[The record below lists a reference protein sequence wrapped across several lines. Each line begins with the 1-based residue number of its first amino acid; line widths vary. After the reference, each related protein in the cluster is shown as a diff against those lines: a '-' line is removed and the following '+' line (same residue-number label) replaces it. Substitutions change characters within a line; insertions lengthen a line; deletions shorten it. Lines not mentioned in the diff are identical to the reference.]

1 MLLSTDKGVK
11 TMATTDPKL
20 EPYKKWFQEY
30 VRLTREAK
38 KAETR
43 AEMDAAYQKS
53 QDWLQKAPPEPDNLV
68 ALLQGGV
75 LK

>member
-1 MLLSTDKGVK
+1 
-11 TMATTDPKL
+11 MATTAVDPKL

-38 KAETR
+38 KATNR
-43 AEMDAAYQKS
+43 AEMDAAYQKA
-53 QDWLQKAPPEPDNLV
+53 QDYLQLQPEEPDNLV